1 MNCKTTDLLWHIS
14 VLQRSQSEEW
24 FINETFTNVTHAN
37 SSMASVY
44 RKEWQTEALLLAEKN
59 KRKKKPGI
67 VIITLLGGKL
77 LSDIVIVFINRILL
91 INKCNRNDNEIL
103 TFRQM
108 ENTLF
113 NIGFPSIIKQKK
125 ACFHKTS
132 ISFNLL
138 FTRHKLG

>member
-24 FINETFTNVTHAN
+24 FINETFTNVTHAK

-59 KRKKKPGI
+59 KRKKNWHCNHYPVGRQ
-67 VIITLLGGKL
+67 IIKWHRY
-77 LSDIVIVFINRILL
+77 SVYQQDPEQWS
-91 INKCNRNDNEIL
+91 KCNRNDNEIL

-132 ISFNLL
+132 IRFNLL